1 MLRVPLGDEG
11 EETYVATRRFLP
23 EKRQLPRVRE
33 DEERV
38 VGQKRARLTERQ
50 PLQSEDS
57 EPENDDDG
65 SSSSSSSNAG
75 CGSAPAVVGETSAWR
90 VTSLGFDTL
99 CASTSAFAP
108 ALSKQAITDSAAARV
123 KRPYSGASRRKAA
136 AAAAASRPMRRR
148 DHENGMSKARVSAV
162 LRRQACYCKKHCF
175 RHFELDSLMRF
186 LCRYWSLPKTQRD
199 GLLALTATSEF
210 QAGGLPHTAK
220 DGPMRTSWSF
230 LGIPIGPRCLAA
242 VLGHNV
248 RKLRRRLLPD
258 GRLNPRVS
266 LPGKG
271 EVDAFFTT
279 QYMSVAETLPTKSGP
294 QKQTP
299 VSTSIGMMMSSH
311 PILSKHI
318 PVARFVRRALTRKHA
333 VDVARSLDSD
343 SESDMLQSGNES
355 EGTGGDGLK
364 SWLETS
370 RDFVWQVL
378 SPEKM
383 PMRFLPPGN
392 VTGLYHEYVAWQFTW
407 GRRPVSCR
415 LLSNKLL

>member
-11 EETYVATRRFLP
+11 EETYVATRRLLP
-23 EKRQLPRVRE
+23 EKCQLPRVRE

-38 VGQKRARLTERQ
+38 VGQKRARLAERQPERQ

-57 EPENDDDG
+57 EPENDDDN

-75 CGSAPAVVGETSAWR
+75 CGNASVVAGHTSAWR

-162 LRRQACYCKKHCF
+162 LRRQACYCKKQCF
-175 RHFELDSLMRF
+175 RQFQLDSLMRF

-210 QAGGLPHTAK
+210 QADGLPHTANG
-220 DGPMRTSWSF
+220 GPTRTSWSF

-279 QYMSVAETLPTKSGP
+279 QYMSVAETLPTKSAP

-299 VSTSIGMMMSSH
+299 ASTSIGMMMSSH
-311 PILSKHI
+311 P
-318 PVARFVRRALTRKHA
+318 FFRKHKKQAASYPWPGLRA
-333 VDVARSLDSD
+333 VRSLANTRW
-343 SESDMLQSGNES
+343 MWR
-355 EGTGGDGLK
+355 GLWTPTARVTCC
-364 SWLETS
+364 SLE
-370 RDFVWQVL
+370 
-378 SPEKM
+378 
-383 PMRFLPPGN
+383 MRVKAL
-392 VTGLYHEYVAWQFTW
+392 VVM
-407 GRRPVSCR
+407 V
-415 LLSNKLL
+415 